1 MRLGSLA
8 DDYIHSSLI
17 EEIAR
22 ERARR
27 GILNFTKY
35 TFPEYKVALHNQ
47 FIATCIDLW
56 IKREIPR
63 LMIFAPPRSG
73 KSEIVSR
80 RLPPKILG
88 TYPKSK
94 IMATSYAADLA
105 FKNSRWSRQIIRS
118 AEYKDLYP
126 NVVLNPDRYAVED
139 WETLYEGGEGGEYKC
154 SGIGGGITGRG
165 YHYGIIDDPVK
176 DRKEAESPTVRES
189 VWSWYTSTFYTR
201 RSLIDPV
208 ACILL
213 IMTRWHPDDLA
224 GRLLRQMKEGEGDK
238 WVVVSIPA
246 EAKEGDLLD
255 RLPGAPIWP
264 EGGFD
269 TKELKSIRSAIG
281 QYDYAALY
289 QQEPRPAGG
298 EKINRTW
305 FEVVDRYPEDM
316 EWVRFWDL
324 AVSKKE
330 TADRVASCAM
340 AKSQD
345 GEYFIRDMIKG
356 TWGWPKTRKI
366 MFTSCR
372 IDGPSVRVGI
382 EEAGQQLGF
391 IDDIIEDPQ
400 FADFS
405 IKGYKVDGDKL
416 VRALPWIARA
426 EARKIKLVRGKWI
439 NDFLDEAEDFTG
451 MDDPHDD
458 QIDAVSGC
466 YRMINNDVQVRARR
480 V

>member
-1 MRLGSLA
+1 M
-8 DDYIHSSLI
+8 SLI
-17 EEIAR
+17 NLTDEYVHASMMDEIVR

-27 GILNFTKY
+27 GLLNFTSY

-47 FIATCIDLW
+47 FIAACLDLW
-56 IKREIPR
+56 VKREIPR

-73 KSEIVSR
+73 KSELVSR
-80 RLPPKILG
+80 RLPPCILG
-88 TYPKSK
+88 TFPKSK

-105 FKNSRWSRQIIRS
+105 YHNSRRAREIMRS
-118 AEYKDLYP
+118 VEYSHLYSH
-126 NVVLNPDRYAVED
+126 VKLNPDRYAVED
-139 WETLYEGGEGGEYKC
+139 WETLNGGEYKC
-154 SGIGGGITGRG
+154 AGVRGGITGRG
-165 YHYGIIDDPVK
+165 YHYGIIDDPVS
-176 DRKEAESPTVRES
+176 DRGEAESPTVRER

-201 RSLIDPV
+201 RSLTDPKG
-208 ACILL
+208 CILL

-224 GRLLRQMKEGEGDK
+224 GRLIQQMKEGSGEK
-238 WVVVSIPA
+238 WIIVSIPA
-246 EAKEGDLLD
+246 EAKENDLLD
-255 RLPGAPIWP
+255 RLPGAPLWP
-264 EGGFD
+264 EGGYS
-269 TKELKSIRSAIG
+269 KEELARIKAAIG
-281 QYDYAALY
+281 QYDYSALY

-298 EKINRTW
+298 EKINRDW

-340 AKSQD
+340 AKSED

-356 TWGWPKTRKI
+356 NWGWPRTRKI

-372 IDGPSVRVGI
+372 LDGSSVRVGI

-391 IDDIIEDPQ
+391 IDDLIEDKQ
-400 FADFS
+400 FANFS

-416 VRALPWIARA
+416 VRALPWVARA
-426 EARKIKLVRGKWI
+426 EARKIKLVRGKWV
-439 NDFLDEAEDFTG
+439 NDFLDEVENFTG
-451 MDDPHDD
+451 LDDPHDD

-466 YRMINNDVQVRARR
+466 YRMLNEESDVRVRRI
-480 V
+480 